1 MSLII
6 YLDKKSFSFGGK
18 IMTKYNPFDNFVA
31 VMDKAAGVMGIS
43 EEDYL
48 TFKYPERELKVALPV
63 RMDDGSLKVFE
74 GFRIQH
80 STLRGPAKGGVR
92 YHQNVNVD
100 EVRALS
106 AWMTFKCAVA
116 AIPYGGGKGGI
127 VCRPREMS
135 KGELERLTRTYI
147 DKISA
152 IISPYTDIPAP
163 DVGTNAQ
170 TMDWMVD
177 EYSKLKGESV
187 YGIVTGKSIE
197 IGGSKGRNE
206 ATGRGVCFVTLEMM
220 KKYNMKPEDCKI
232 VIQGMGNVGS
242 ISAKLL
248 AEEGAKIVAV
258 SDVSGAIYN
267 ENGLD
272 IAGIYK
278 YLDSG
283 KNLLDGY
290 TGDCKRITNAELLEL
305 PCDILIPAALEN
317 QITAENADRI
327 KAKIVIEAAN
337 GPTSVEADE
346 ILNKKGV
353 KVIPDIL
360 SNSGGVIV
368 SYFEW
373 VQNLQ
378 NFYWEEDDVNAKL
391 KRQIVGAFNDVFDA
405 REKYDCTFRVAA
417 YIVALNR
424 LVTAKKLRG

>member
-1 MSLII
+1 
-6 YLDKKSFSFGGK
+6 
-18 IMTKYNPFDNFVA
+18 MTKYNPFDNFVA

-152 IISPYTDIPAP
+152 IISPNTDIPAP

-248 AEEGAKIVAV
+248 EEEGAKIIAV
-258 SDVSGAIYN
+258 SDVSCAIYN

-305 PCDILIPAALEN
+305 SCDILIPAALEN

-353 KVIPDIL
+353 KVLPDIL

>member
-1 MSLII
+1 
-6 YLDKKSFSFGGK
+6 
-18 IMTKYNPFDNFVA
+18 MTKYNPFDNFVA

-152 IISPYTDIPAP
+152 IISPNTDIPAP

-248 AEEGAKIVAV
+248 AEEGAKIIAV
-258 SDVSGAIYN
+258 SDVSCAIYN

-337 GPTSVEADE
+337 GPTSVEEDE

-353 KVIPDIL
+353 KVLPDIL

>member
-1 MSLII
+1 
-6 YLDKKSFSFGGK
+6 
-18 IMTKYNPFDNFVA
+18 MTKYNPFDNFVA

-152 IISPYTDIPAP
+152 IISPNTDIPAP

-248 AEEGAKIVAV
+248 AEEGAKIIAV
-258 SDVSGAIYN
+258 SDVSCAIYN

-272 IAGIYK
+272 ISGIYK

-353 KVIPDIL
+353 KVLPDIL

-391 KRQIVGAFNDVFDA
+391 KRQIVGAFNDVFAA

>member
-1 MSLII
+1 MA
-6 YLDKKSFSFGGK
+6 
-18 IMTKYNPFDNFVA
+18 KYNPFDNFVA

-152 IISPYTDIPAP
+152 IISPNTDIPAP

-258 SDVSGAIYN
+258 SDVSCAIYN

-353 KVIPDIL
+353 KVLPDIL

-391 KRQIVGAFNDVFDA
+391 KRQIVGAFHDVFDA

>member
-1 MSLII
+1 
-6 YLDKKSFSFGGK
+6 
-18 IMTKYNPFDNFVA
+18 MTKYNPFDNFVA

-152 IISPYTDIPAP
+152 IISPNTDIPAP

-187 YGIVTGKSIE
+187 CGIVTGKSIE

-248 AEEGAKIVAV
+248 EEEGAKIIAV
-258 SDVSGAIYN
+258 SDVSCAIYN

-353 KVIPDIL
+353 KVLPDIL

>member
-1 MSLII
+1 MA
-6 YLDKKSFSFGGK
+6 
-18 IMTKYNPFDNFVA
+18 KYNPFDNFVA

-248 AEEGAKIVAV
+248 AEEGAKIIAV
-258 SDVSGAIYN
+258 SDVSCAIYN

-346 ILNKKGV
+346 ILNNKGV
-353 KVIPDIL
+353 KVLPDIL

>member
-1 MSLII
+1 MA
-6 YLDKKSFSFGGK
+6 
-18 IMTKYNPFDNFVA
+18 KYNPFDNFVA

-48 TFKYPERELKVALPV
+48 IFKYPERELKVALPV

-152 IISPYTDIPAP
+152 IISPNTDIPAP

-248 AEEGAKIVAV
+248 AEEGAKIIAV
-258 SDVSGAIYN
+258 SDVSCAIYN

-353 KVIPDIL
+353 KVLPDIL

>member
-1 MSLII
+1 
-6 YLDKKSFSFGGK
+6 
-18 IMTKYNPFDNFVA
+18 MTKYNPFDNFVA

-152 IISPYTDIPAP
+152 IISPNTDIPAP

-248 AEEGAKIVAV
+248 AEEGAKIIAV
-258 SDVSGAIYN
+258 SDVSCAIYN

-317 QITAENADRI
+317 QITAENADKI

-353 KVIPDIL
+353 KVLPDIL

>member
-1 MSLII
+1 
-6 YLDKKSFSFGGK
+6 
-18 IMTKYNPFDNFVA
+18 MTKYNPFDNFVA

-74 GFRIQH
+74 GFRIQN

-248 AEEGAKIVAV
+248 AEEGAKIIAV
-258 SDVSGAIYN
+258 SDVSCAIYN

-353 KVIPDIL
+353 KVLPDIL

-391 KRQIVGAFNDVFDA
+391 NRQIVGAFNDVFDA
-405 REKYDCTFRVAA
+405 REKYDGTFRVAA

>member
-1 MSLII
+1 
-6 YLDKKSFSFGGK
+6 
-18 IMTKYNPFDNFVA
+18 MTKYNPFDNFVA

-135 KGELERLTRTYI
+135 KGELERLTCTYI

-152 IISPYTDIPAP
+152 IISPNTDIPAP

-248 AEEGAKIVAV
+248 AEEGAKIIAV
-258 SDVSGAIYN
+258 SDVSCAIYN

-272 IAGIYK
+272 ISGIYK

-353 KVIPDIL
+353 KVLPDIL

>member
-1 MSLII
+1 
-6 YLDKKSFSFGGK
+6 
-18 IMTKYNPFDNFVA
+18 MTKYNPFDNFVA

-152 IISPYTDIPAP
+152 IISPNTDIPAP

-248 AEEGAKIVAV
+248 DEEGAKIIAV
-258 SDVSGAIYN
+258 SDVSCAIYN

-283 KNLLDGY
+283 KNLLEGY

-353 KVIPDIL
+353 KVLPDIL

>member
-1 MSLII
+1 
-6 YLDKKSFSFGGK
+6 
-18 IMTKYNPFDNFVA
+18 MTKYNPFDNFVA
-31 VMDKAAGVMGIS
+31 VMDKAAGVMGIN

-152 IISPYTDIPAP
+152 IISPNTDIPAP

-248 AEEGAKIVAV
+248 AEEGAKIIAV
-258 SDVSGAIYN
+258 SDVSCAIYN

-353 KVIPDIL
+353 KVLPDIL

-391 KRQIVGAFNDVFDA
+391 KRQIVGAFNDVFNA

>member
-1 MSLII
+1 
-6 YLDKKSFSFGGK
+6 
-18 IMTKYNPFDNFVA
+18 MTKYNPFDNFVA

-152 IISPYTDIPAP
+152 IISPNTDIPAP

-248 AEEGAKIVAV
+248 AEEGAKIIAV
-258 SDVSGAIYN
+258 SDVSCAIYN

-283 KNLLDGY
+283 KNLLNGY

-353 KVIPDIL
+353 KVLPDIL

>member
-1 MSLII
+1 MA
-6 YLDKKSFSFGGK
+6 
-18 IMTKYNPFDNFVA
+18 KYNPFDNFVA

-147 DKISA
+147 DKVSA
-152 IISPYTDIPAP
+152 IISPNTDIPAP

-258 SDVSGAIYN
+258 SDVSCAIYN

-353 KVIPDIL
+353 KVLPDIL

>member
-1 MSLII
+1 MA
-6 YLDKKSFSFGGK
+6 
-18 IMTKYNPFDNFVA
+18 KYNPFDNFVA

-152 IISPYTDIPAP
+152 IISPNTDIPAP

-248 AEEGAKIVAV
+248 EEEGAKIIAV
-258 SDVSGAIYN
+258 SDVSCAIYN

-353 KVIPDIL
+353 KVLPDIL

>member
-1 MSLII
+1 ME
-6 YLDKKSFSFGGK
+6 
-18 IMTKYNPFDNFVA
+18 KYNPFDNFVA

-152 IISPYTDIPAP
+152 IISPNTDIPAP

-248 AEEGAKIVAV
+248 AEEGAKIIAV
-258 SDVSGAIYN
+258 SDVSCAIYN

-353 KVIPDIL
+353 KVLPDIL

>member
-1 MSLII
+1 
-6 YLDKKSFSFGGK
+6 
-18 IMTKYNPFDNFVA
+18 MTKYNPFDNFVA
-31 VMDKAAGVMGIS
+31 VMDKAAGVMGIN

-152 IISPYTDIPAP
+152 IISPNTDIPAP

-220 KKYNMKPEDCKI
+220 KKYNMKPEECKI

-248 AEEGAKIVAV
+248 AEEGAKIIAV
-258 SDVSGAIYN
+258 SDVSCAIYN

-305 PCDILIPAALEN
+305 PCDVLIPAALEN

-353 KVIPDIL
+353 KVLPDIL

>member
-1 MSLII
+1 
-6 YLDKKSFSFGGK
+6 
-18 IMTKYNPFDNFVA
+18 MTKYNPFDNFVA

-152 IISPYTDIPAP
+152 IISPNTDIPAP

-248 AEEGAKIVAV
+248 AQEGAKIIAV
-258 SDVSGAIYN
+258 SDVSCAIYN

-290 TGDCKRITNAELLEL
+290 TGDCKRITKAELLEL

-353 KVIPDIL
+353 KVLPDIL

>member
-1 MSLII
+1 MA
-6 YLDKKSFSFGGK
+6 
-18 IMTKYNPFDNFVA
+18 KYNPFDNFVA

-163 DVGTNAQ
+163 DVGTNTQ

-248 AEEGAKIVAV
+248 AEEGAKIIAV
-258 SDVSGAIYN
+258 SDVSCAIYN

-353 KVIPDIL
+353 KVLPDIL

>member
-1 MSLII
+1 
-6 YLDKKSFSFGGK
+6 
-18 IMTKYNPFDNFVA
+18 MTKYNPFDNFVA

-152 IISPYTDIPAP
+152 IISPNTDIPAP

-248 AEEGAKIVAV
+248 AEEGAKIIAV
-258 SDVSGAIYN
+258 SDVSCAIYN

-272 IAGIYK
+272 ISGIYK

-337 GPTSVEADE
+337 GPTSVEADK

-353 KVIPDIL
+353 KVLPDIL

>member
-1 MSLII
+1 
-6 YLDKKSFSFGGK
+6 
-18 IMTKYNPFDNFVA
+18 MTKYNPFDNFVA

-152 IISPYTDIPAP
+152 IISPNTDIPAP

-248 AEEGAKIVAV
+248 NEEGAKIIAV
-258 SDVSGAIYN
+258 SDVSCAIYN

-353 KVIPDIL
+353 KVLPDIL

-391 KRQIVGAFNDVFDA
+391 KRQIVSAFNDVFDA

>member
-1 MSLII
+1 
-6 YLDKKSFSFGGK
+6 
-18 IMTKYNPFDNFVA
+18 MTKYNPFDNFVA

-152 IISPYTDIPAP
+152 IISPNTDIPAP

-248 AEEGAKIVAV
+248 AEEGAEIIAV
-258 SDVSGAIYN
+258 SDVSCAIYN

-353 KVIPDIL
+353 KVLPDIL

>member
-1 MSLII
+1 
-6 YLDKKSFSFGGK
+6 
-18 IMTKYNPFDNFVA
+18 MTKYNPFDNFVA

-152 IISPYTDIPAP
+152 IISPNTDIPAP

-177 EYSKLKGESV
+177 EYSRLKGESV

-258 SDVSGAIYN
+258 SDVSCAIYN

-353 KVIPDIL
+353 KVLPDIL

>member
-152 IISPYTDIPAP
+152 IISPNTDIPAP

-248 AEEGAKIVAV
+248 EEEGAKIIAV
-258 SDVSGAIYN
+258 SDVSCAIYN

-353 KVIPDIL
+353 KVLPDIL

>member
-1 MSLII
+1 
-6 YLDKKSFSFGGK
+6 
-18 IMTKYNPFDNFVA
+18 MTKYNPFDNFVA

-152 IISPYTDIPAP
+152 IISPNTDIPAP

-248 AEEGAKIVAV
+248 AEEGAKIIAV
-258 SDVSGAIYN
+258 SDVSCAIYN
-267 ENGLD
+267 ENGLN

-283 KNLLDGY
+283 KNLLEGY

-353 KVIPDIL
+353 KVLPDIL

>member
-1 MSLII
+1 MA
-6 YLDKKSFSFGGK
+6 
-18 IMTKYNPFDNFVA
+18 KYNPFDNFVA

-152 IISPYTDIPAP
+152 IISPNTDIPAP

-258 SDVSGAIYN
+258 SDVSCAIYN

-272 IAGIYK
+272 ISGIYK

-353 KVIPDIL
+353 KVLPDIL

>member
-1 MSLII
+1 
-6 YLDKKSFSFGGK
+6 
-18 IMTKYNPFDNFVA
+18 MTKYNPFDNFVA

-152 IISPYTDIPAP
+152 IISPNTDIPAP

-248 AEEGAKIVAV
+248 AEEGAKIIAV
-258 SDVSGAIYN
+258 SDVSCAIYN

-290 TGDCKRITNAELLEL
+290 TGECKRITNAELLEL

-353 KVIPDIL
+353 KVLPDIL

>member
-1 MSLII
+1 MA
-6 YLDKKSFSFGGK
+6 
-18 IMTKYNPFDNFVA
+18 KYNPFDNFVA

-106 AWMTFKCAVA
+106 AWMTFKCAVT

-248 AEEGAKIVAV
+248 AEEGAKIIAV
-258 SDVSGAIYN
+258 SDVSCAIYN

-353 KVIPDIL
+353 KVLPDIL

>member
-1 MSLII
+1 
-6 YLDKKSFSFGGK
+6 
-18 IMTKYNPFDNFVA
+18 MTKYNPFDNFVA

-170 TMDWMVD
+170 TMNWMVD

-258 SDVSGAIYN
+258 SDVSCAIYN

-353 KVIPDIL
+353 KVLPDIL

>member
-1 MSLII
+1 
-6 YLDKKSFSFGGK
+6 
-18 IMTKYNPFDNFVA
+18 MTKYNPFDNFVA

-152 IISPYTDIPAP
+152 IISPNTDIPAP

-248 AEEGAKIVAV
+248 AQEGAKIIAV
-258 SDVSGAIYN
+258 SDVSCAIYN

-353 KVIPDIL
+353 KVLPDIL

-424 LVTAKKLRG
+424 LVNAKKLRG

>member
-1 MSLII
+1 
-6 YLDKKSFSFGGK
+6 
-18 IMTKYNPFDNFVA
+18 MTKYNPFDNFVA

-152 IISPYTDIPAP
+152 IISPNTDIPAP

-248 AEEGAKIVAV
+248 AEEGAKIIAV
-258 SDVSGAIYN
+258 SDVSCAIYN

-283 KNLLDGY
+283 KNLLDCY

-346 ILNKKGV
+346 ILNKKASKSFLIFSATAAASSSATSNGCKTCKTFIGKRTTSTQNSNVRSSARSTTCSTPV
-353 KVIPDIL
+353 KNTTVL
-360 SNSGGVIV
+360 S
-368 SYFEW
+368 
-373 VQNLQ
+373 
-378 NFYWEEDDVNAKL
+378 A
-391 KRQIVGAFNDVFDA
+391 
-405 REKYDCTFRVAA
+405 
-417 YIVALNR
+417 
-424 LVTAKKLRG
+424 

>member
-1 MSLII
+1 
-6 YLDKKSFSFGGK
+6 
-18 IMTKYNPFDNFVA
+18 MTKYNPFDNFVA

-152 IISPYTDIPAP
+152 IISPNTDIPAP

-248 AEEGAKIVAV
+248 AEEGAKIIAV
-258 SDVSGAIYN
+258 SDVSCAIYN

-353 KVIPDIL
+353 KVLPDIL

-378 NFYWEEDDVNAKL
+378 NFYWEEDDVNAKH

>member
-1 MSLII
+1 MA
-6 YLDKKSFSFGGK
+6 
-18 IMTKYNPFDNFVA
+18 KYNPFDNFVA

-152 IISPYTDIPAP
+152 IISPNTDIPAP

-187 YGIVTGKSIE
+187 YGIVTGKSIA

-220 KKYNMKPEDCKI
+220 KKYNMKPEDCRI

-248 AEEGAKIVAV
+248 AEEGAKIIAV
-258 SDVSGAIYN
+258 SDVSCAIYN

-353 KVIPDIL
+353 KVLPDIL

>member
-1 MSLII
+1 
-6 YLDKKSFSFGGK
+6 
-18 IMTKYNPFDNFVA
+18 MTKYNPFDNFVA

-248 AEEGAKIVAV
+248 AEEGTKIIAV
-258 SDVSGAIYN
+258 SDVSCAIYN

-272 IAGIYK
+272 ISGIYK

-353 KVIPDIL
+353 KVLPDIL

>member
-1 MSLII
+1 
-6 YLDKKSFSFGGK
+6 
-18 IMTKYNPFDNFVA
+18 MTKYNPFDNFVA

-80 STLRGPAKGGVR
+80 STFRGPAKGGVR

-152 IISPYTDIPAP
+152 IISPNTDIPAP

-248 AEEGAKIVAV
+248 DEEGAKIIAV
-258 SDVSGAIYN
+258 SDVSCAIYN

-353 KVIPDIL
+353 KVLPDIL

>member
-1 MSLII
+1 MA
-6 YLDKKSFSFGGK
+6 
-18 IMTKYNPFDNFVA
+18 KYNPFDNFVA

-152 IISPYTDIPAP
+152 IISPNTDIPAP

-248 AEEGAKIVAV
+248 AEEGAKIIAV
-258 SDVSGAIYN
+258 SDVSCAIYN

-317 QITAENADRI
+317 QITAENADRV

-353 KVIPDIL
+353 KVLPDIL

-391 KRQIVGAFNDVFDA
+391 KRQIVSAFNDVFDA

>member
-1 MSLII
+1 
-6 YLDKKSFSFGGK
+6 
-18 IMTKYNPFDNFVA
+18 MTKYNPFDNFVA

-248 AEEGAKIVAV
+248 AEEGAKIIAV
-258 SDVSGAIYN
+258 SDVSCAIYN

-353 KVIPDIL
+353 KVLPDIL

-417 YIVALNR
+417 YIVALNK

>member
-1 MSLII
+1 MA
-6 YLDKKSFSFGGK
+6 
-18 IMTKYNPFDNFVA
+18 KYNPFDNFVA

-152 IISPYTDIPAP
+152 IISPNTDIPAP

-220 KKYNMKPEDCKI
+220 KKYNMKSEDCKI

-258 SDVSGAIYN
+258 SDVSCAIYN

-353 KVIPDIL
+353 KVLPDIL

>member
-1 MSLII
+1 MA
-6 YLDKKSFSFGGK
+6 
-18 IMTKYNPFDNFVA
+18 KYNPFDNFVA

-152 IISPYTDIPAP
+152 IISPNTDIPAP

-248 AEEGAKIVAV
+248 AEEGAKIIAV
-258 SDVSGAIYN
+258 SDVSCAIYN

-283 KNLLDGY
+283 KNLLDGN

-353 KVIPDIL
+353 KVLPDIL

>member
-1 MSLII
+1 MA
-6 YLDKKSFSFGGK
+6 
-18 IMTKYNPFDNFVA
+18 KYNPFDNFVA

-135 KGELERLTRTYI
+135 KSELERLTRTYI

-152 IISPYTDIPAP
+152 IISPNTDIPAP

-220 KKYNMKPEDCKI
+220 KKYNMKPEDCRI

-248 AEEGAKIVAV
+248 AEEGAKIIAV
-258 SDVSGAIYN
+258 SDVSCAIYN

-353 KVIPDIL
+353 KVLPDIL